1 MTKLELVNR
10 IFKTQVKKYVPE
22 LSITFIFIVLTSLTT
37 AATAWLLD
45 PAIKE
50 IFENKNK
57 QMLYLIPVAIVF
69 TFIIKAFSIYG
80 TRIITIKVGIKI
92 IKNIQTLMAQKFLLS
107 DISHI
112 TKKHSGKY
120 LSNFTNDTT
129 ILFAVLTGVVV
140 TLFKEIFTLIALLAL
155 MFYHDWQ
162 LSLLAMIMI
171 PVAAISSKNIGK
183 KMGKK
188 VHVSL
193 EASDKFMKFL
203 SEIIKGSWLIKI
215 YQKEEDE
222 LKKISMIIDERF
234 KAIRKVEQTRLGAGP
249 IMEIIS
255 ALAIA
260 IVVFF
265 AGYRS
270 MQGAI
275 TLGEFVSFLAALM
288 LAYQPVK
295 ALAGINV
302 GIQEGIAAA
311 KRIYEIIDQKNEI
324 YNDENAPSL
333 KLKNATLEFKNISF
347 TYPDGTHALKN
358 LSAKI
363 EGGKKVGLVGISG
376 SGKTTFLNLIP
387 RFFNLKHGTIL
398 IDDQNINNINLN
410 SLRKEISIV
419 SQDVILFDDTIRSNI
434 LYGKASASDDE
445 IINACKFAAAQ
456 EFIEKLPNKY
466 ETIIGENG
474 IKLSGGQKQR
484 LSIARAILKDSPI
497 ILLDEATSSL
507 DSESEAVIQK
517 AIENLTKNKTTII
530 IAHRLSTIRNCD
542 KILVFDSG
550 QIVAEG
556 SHEFLVNNSLI
567 YKNLYEKQIIS
578 K

>member
-1 MTKLELVNR
+1 MTKLELINR
-10 IFKTQVKKYVPE
+10 IFRTQVKKYIPE
-22 LSITFIFIVLTSLTT
+22 LSITFVFIILTSLTT
-37 AATAWLLD
+37 AGTAWLLD

-57 QMLYLIPVAIVF
+57 QMLYLIPLAIVF
-69 TFIIKAFSIYG
+69 TFILKAFSIYG
-80 TRIITIKVGIKI
+80 TRIITLKIGIKI
-92 IKNIQTLMAQKFLLS
+92 ITNIQVLMAKKFLLS

-112 TKKHSGKY
+112 TKKHSAKY
-120 LSNFTNDTT
+120 LSNFTNDTR
-129 ILFAVLTGVVV
+129 ILFEVLIGVVV
-140 TLFKEIFTLIALLAL
+140 TFFKETLTLIALLCL

-162 LSLLAMIMI
+162 LSLLAIVMI
-171 PVAAISSKNIGK
+171 PIAAISSKKIGK

-188 VHVSL
+188 VYLSL

-203 SEIIKGSWLIKI
+203 SELIKGSWLIKI

-222 LKKISMIIDERF
+222 LKKISMIIDEKF
-234 KAIRKVEQTRLGAGP
+234 KALRKVEQTKFSTAP

-255 ALAIA
+255 AIAIA

-275 TLGEFVSFLAALM
+275 TLGQFVSFLAALM

-333 KLKNATLEFKNISF
+333 KLKKATLEFKNISF
-347 TYPDGTHALKN
+347 MYPDGTHALKN

-363 EGGKKVGLVGISG
+363 EGGTKVGLVGISG

-387 RFFNLKHGTIL
+387 RFFNLEHGTIL
-398 IDDQNINNINLN
+398 IDDQNINTINLN

-434 LYGKASASDDE
+434 LYGNTSASDDE
-445 IINACKFAAAQ
+445 IINSCKFAAAQ
-456 EFIEKLPNKY
+456 DFIEKLPNKY
-466 ETIIGENG
+466 ETVIGENG

-530 IAHRLSTIRNCD
+530 IAHRLSTIMNCD
-542 KILVFDSG
+542 KILVFDNG
-550 QIVAEG
+550 QIVDEG
-556 SHEFLVNNSLI
+556 THEFLVKKSSI
-567 YKNLYEKQIIS
+567 YKNLYEKQIIN
-578 K
+578 

>member
-1 MTKLELVNR
+1 MNKLDLVNR
-10 IFKTQVKKYVPE
+10 IFKTQVKKYIPE
-22 LSITFIFIVLTSLTT
+22 LSLTFIFIILTSLTT

-50 IFENKNK
+50 IFENKNTK
-57 QMLYLIPVAIVF
+57 MLYLIPIAIVL
-69 TFIIKAFSIYG
+69 TFILKAFAIYG
-80 TRIITIKVGIKI
+80 TRIVTIKVGIKI
-92 IKNIQTLMAQKFLLS
+92 IKNIQTLMAKKFLLS

-120 LSNFTNDTT
+120 LSNFTNDTG
-129 ILFAVLTGVVV
+129 ILFGVLTGVVV
-140 TLFKEIFTLIALLAL
+140 TLFKETFTLIALLGL

-162 LSLLAMIMI
+162 LSLLAIIMI
-171 PVAAISSKNIGK
+171 PVAAFSSRNLGK

-188 VHVSL
+188 VHISL
-193 EASDKFMKFL
+193 EASDKFMKFF

-215 YQKEEDE
+215 YQKEEEE
-222 LKKISMIIDERF
+222 LKKISMVIDEKFR
-234 KAIRKVEQTRLGAGP
+234 AIRKVEQTRLGSGP

-288 LAYQPVK
+288 LAYQPVR
-295 ALAGINV
+295 ALAGINI

-324 YNDENAPSL
+324 YHDENAPSL
-333 KLKNATLEFKNISF
+333 KLKNASIEFKNISF

-363 EGGKKVGLVGISG
+363 EGGTKVGLVGVSG

-387 RFFNLKHGTIL
+387 RFFHLREGSIF
-398 IDDQNINNINLN
+398 IDSQNINDINLN
-410 SLRKEISIV
+410 SLRKEISLV

-434 LYGKASASDDE
+434 LYGNALATDDE
-445 IINACKFAAAQ
+445 IKQACKFAAA
-456 EFIEKLPNKY
+456 EDFVEKLPNKY

-474 IKLSGGQKQR
+474 VKLSGGQKQR
-484 LSIARAILKDSPI
+484 LSIARAILKDSSI

-507 DSESEAVIQK
+507 DSESETVIQN

-530 IAHRLSTIRNCD
+530 IAHRLSTVMKCD
-542 KILVFDSG
+542 KILVFENG
-550 QIVAEG
+550 KIVEEG
-556 SHEFLVNNSLI
+556 KHEFLVNNSNI
-567 YKNLYEKQIIS
+567 YKKLYEKQIIS
-578 K
+578 

>member
-10 IFKTQVKKYVPE
+10 IFKTQVKKYIPE

-57 QMLYLIPVAIVF
+57 QMLYLIPIAIVF

-129 ILFAVLTGVVV
+129 ILFTVLTGVVV
-140 TLFKEIFTLIALLAL
+140 TLFKETFTLIALLAL

-255 ALAIA
+255 AIAIA

-288 LAYQPVK
+288 LAYQPVR

-302 GIQEGIAAA
+302 GIQEGITAA

-434 LYGKASASDDE
+434 LYGNASASNDE

-456 EFIEKLPNKY
+456 DFVEKLPNKY

-530 IAHRLSTIRNCD
+530 IAHRLSTIMNCD

-550 QIVAEG
+550 QIVDEG
-556 SHEFLVNNSLI
+556 SHEFLVKNSSI
-567 YKNLYEKQIIS
+567 YKNLYEKQIIN
-578 K
+578 

>member
-1 MTKLELVNR
+1 MTKLELIKRV
-10 IFKTQVKKYVPE
+10 FKSQVKKYIPE
-22 LSITFIFIVLTSLTT
+22 LFLAFIFIILTSITT

-50 IFENKNK
+50 IFENKNNT
-57 QMLYLIPVAIVF
+57 MLYIIPVAIVF
-69 TFIIKAFSIYG
+69 TFVLKAFSIYG
-80 TRIITIKVGIKI
+80 TRIVTIKVGIKI

-120 LSNFTNDTT
+120 LSNFTNDTNV
-129 ILFAVLTGVVV
+129 LFLVLTGVVV
-140 TLFKEIFTLIALLAL
+140 TLFKETFTLIALLGL

-162 LSLLAMIMI
+162 LSLLAILMI
-171 PVAAISSKNIGK
+171 PIAVVSSKNIGK

-188 VHVSL
+188 VNLSL

-203 SEIIKGSWLIKI
+203 SELIKGSWLIKI
-215 YQKEEDE
+215 YQKEQEE

-255 ALAIA
+255 AIAIA

-270 MQGAI
+270 LEGAI

-302 GIQEGIAAA
+302 GIQEGVAAA
-311 KRIYEIIDQKNEI
+311 RRIYEIIDQKNEI
-324 YNDENAPSL
+324 INDENAPSL
-333 KLKNATLEFKNISF
+333 KLTNATLEFKNISF
-347 TYPDGTHALKN
+347 VYPDGTQALKN

-387 RFFNLKHGTIL
+387 RFFNLEHGQIL
-398 IDDQNINNINLN
+398 VDGQNINDINLS
-410 SLRKEISIV
+410 SLRKEISLV
-419 SQDVILFDDTIRSNI
+419 SQDVILFDDTIKSNI
-434 LYGKASASDDE
+434 LYGNSSASDEE
-445 IINACKFAAAQ
+445 IVAACKFAAAQ
-456 EFIEKLPNKY
+456 DFIEKLPNKY

-484 LSIARAILKDSPI
+484 LSIARAILKNSSI

-507 DSESEAVIQK
+507 DSDSETVIQK

-530 IAHRLSTIRNCD
+530 IAHRLSTIMNCD
-542 KILVFDSG
+542 KILVFDNG
-550 QIVAEG
+550 QIISEG
-556 SHEFLVNNSLI
+556 SHEFLVNSSPI
-567 YKNLYEKQIIS
+567 YKNLYEKQIIN
-578 K
+578 

>member
-1 MTKLELVNR
+1 MTKLELIKRV
-10 IFKTQVKKYVPE
+10 FKSQVKKYIPE
-22 LSITFIFIVLTSLTT
+22 LFLAFIFIILTSITT
-37 AATAWLLD
+37 AITAWLLD

-50 IFENKNK
+50 IFENKNNT
-57 QMLYLIPVAIVF
+57 MLYIIPVAIVF
-69 TFIIKAFSIYG
+69 TFVLKAFSIYG

-92 IKNIQTLMAQKFLLS
+92 IKNIQTLMTQKFLLS

-120 LSNFTNDTT
+120 LSNFTNDTR
-129 ILFAVLTGVVV
+129 ILFDVLTGVVV
-140 TLFKEIFTLIALLAL
+140 TLFKETFTLIALLVL

-162 LSLLAMIMI
+162 LSLLAIIMI
-171 PVAAISSKNIGK
+171 PIAALSSKNLGK

-188 VHVSL
+188 VHISL

-215 YQKEEDE
+215 YQKEEEE

-255 ALAIA
+255 SIAIA

-270 MQGAI
+270 LQGAI

-295 ALAGINV
+295 ALAGINI

-311 KRIYEIIDQKNEI
+311 RRIYEIIDQKNEI
-324 YNDENAPSL
+324 INDKNAPSL
-333 KLKNATLEFKNISF
+333 KLTNATLEFKNISF
-347 TYPDGTHALKN
+347 VYPDGTQALKN

-387 RFFNLKHGTIL
+387 RFFNLEHGQIL
-398 IDDQNINNINLN
+398 VDGQNINNINLS
-410 SLRKEISIV
+410 SLRKEISLV
-419 SQDVILFDDTIRSNI
+419 SQDVILFDDTIKSNI
-434 LYGKASASDDE
+434 LYGNSSASDEE
-445 IINACKFAAAQ
+445 IVAACKFAAAQ
-456 EFIEKLPNKY
+456 DFIEKLPNKY

-484 LSIARAILKDSPI
+484 LSIARAILKNSSI

-507 DSESEAVIQK
+507 DSDSETVIQK

-530 IAHRLSTIRNCD
+530 IAHRLSTIMNCD
-542 KILVFDSG
+542 KILVFDNG
-550 QIVAEG
+550 QIISEG
-556 SHEFLVNNSLI
+556 SHEFLVNSSPI
-567 YKNLYEKQIIS
+567 YKNLYEKQIIN
-578 K
+578 

>member
-10 IFKTQVKKYVPE
+10 IFKTQVKKYIPE

-129 ILFAVLTGVVV
+129 ILFTVLTGVVV
-140 TLFKEIFTLIALLAL
+140 TLFKETFTLIALLTL

-255 ALAIA
+255 AIAIA

-288 LAYQPVK
+288 LAYQPVR

-302 GIQEGIAAA
+302 GIQEGITAA

-363 EGGKKVGLVGISG
+363 EGGKKIGLVGISG

-434 LYGKASASDDE
+434 LYGNASASDDE

-530 IAHRLSTIRNCD
+530 IAHRLSTIMNCD

-567 YKNLYEKQIIS
+567 YKNLYEKQIIN
-578 K
+578 

>member
-10 IFKTQVKKYVPE
+10 IFKTQVKKYIPE
-22 LSITFIFIVLTSLTT
+22 LSITFIFIILTSITT

-50 IFENKNK
+50 IFENKNTK
-57 QMLYLIPVAIVF
+57 MLYLIPIAIIF
-69 TFIIKAFSIYG
+69 TFILKAFSVYG

-120 LSNFTNDTT
+120 LSNFTNDTK
-129 ILFAVLTGVVV
+129 ILFDVLTGVVV
-140 TLFKEIFTLIALLAL
+140 TLFKETFTLIALLGL
-155 MFYHDWQ
+155 MFYYDWQ
-162 LSLLAMIMI
+162 LSLLAVVMI
-171 PVAAISSKNIGK
+171 PIAAISSKNIGK

-203 SEIIKGSWLIKI
+203 SELIKGSWLIKI

-255 ALAIA
+255 AIAIA

-275 TLGEFVSFLAALM
+275 TLGEFVSFLASLM
-288 LAYQPVK
+288 LAYQPVR

-302 GIQEGIAAA
+302 GIQEGITAA

-333 KLKNATLEFKNISF
+333 KLTKATLEFKNISF
-347 TYPDGTHALKN
+347 IYPDGTQALKN

-387 RFFNLKHGTIL
+387 RFFNLKHGAIL

-410 SLRKEISIV
+410 SLRKEISLV

-434 LYGKASASDDE
+434 LYGNASASDDE

-456 EFIEKLPNKY
+456 DFIEKLPNKY
-466 ETIIGENG
+466 ETVIGENG

-484 LSIARAILKDSPI
+484 LSIARAILKDSSI

-530 IAHRLSTIRNCD
+530 IAHRLSTIMNCD

-550 QIVAEG
+550 EIVAEG
-556 SHEFLVNNSLI
+556 SHEFLVNNSSI
-567 YKNLYEKQIIS
+567 YKNLYEKQIIN
-578 K
+578 

>member
-1 MTKLELVNR
+1 MNKIDLVKR
-10 IFKTQVKKYVPE
+10 IFRTQVKRYIPE
-22 LSITFIFIVLTSLTT
+22 LSLTFLFIILTSLTT

-50 IFENKNK
+50 IFENKNIK
-57 QMLYLIPVAIVF
+57 MLYFIPLAIVL
-69 TFIIKAFSIYG
+69 TFIIKAFAIYG
-80 TRIITIKVGIKI
+80 TRIVTIKVGIKI
-92 IKNIQTLMAQKFLLS
+92 IKNIQTLMAKKFLLS

-120 LSNFTNDTT
+120 LSNFTTDTG
-129 ILFAVLTGVVV
+129 ILFGVLTGVVV
-140 TLFKEIFTLIALLAL
+140 TLFKETFTLIALLGL

-162 LSLLAMIMI
+162 LSLLAIIMI
-171 PVAAISSKNIGK
+171 PIAALSSKNLGK

-188 VHVSL
+188 VYISL

-203 SEIIKGSWLIKI
+203 SEMIKGSWLIKI
-215 YQKEEDE
+215 YQKEEEE
-222 LKKISMIIDERF
+222 LKRISMVIDERF

-255 ALAIA
+255 AIAIA

-288 LAYQPVK
+288 LAYQPVR
-295 ALAGINV
+295 ALAGINI

-324 YNDENAPSL
+324 YHDENAPSL
-333 KLKNATLEFKNISF
+333 KLNNASIEFKNISF

-363 EGGKKVGLVGISG
+363 EGGTKVGLVGISG

-387 RFFNLKHGTIL
+387 RFFHLKNGSIF
-398 IDDQNINNINLN
+398 IDNQNINDINLN
-410 SLRKEISIV
+410 SLRKEMSLV
-419 SQDVILFDDTIRSNI
+419 SQDVILFDDTIKANI
-434 LYGKASASDDE
+434 LYGNAFASNEE
-445 IINACKFAAAQ
+445 IIEACKFAAAQ
-456 EFIEKLPNKY
+456 DFVEKLPNKY

-484 LSIARAILKDSPI
+484 LSIARAILKNSSI

-507 DSESEAVIQK
+507 DSESESVIQK

-530 IAHRLSTIRNCD
+530 IAHRLSTVMNCD
-542 KILVFDSG
+542 KILVFENG
-550 QIVAEG
+550 QIIEEG
-556 SHEFLVNNSLI
+556 KHEFLVNNSST
-567 YKNLYEKQIIS
+567 YKKLYEKQIIN
-578 K
+578 

>member
-1 MTKLELVNR
+1 MTKLELINR
-10 IFKTQVKKYVPE
+10 IFRTQVKKYIPE
-22 LSITFIFIVLTSLTT
+22 LSITFVFIILTSLTT

-129 ILFAVLTGVVV
+129 ILFTVLTGVVV
-140 TLFKEIFTLIALLAL
+140 TLFKEIFTLIALLGL

-171 PVAAISSKNIGK
+171 PIAAISSKNIGK

-255 ALAIA
+255 AIAIA

-288 LAYQPVK
+288 LAYQPVR

-302 GIQEGIAAA
+302 GIQEGITAA

-387 RFFNLKHGTIL
+387 RFFNLEHGTIL
-398 IDDQNINNINLN
+398 IDDQNINSINLN

-434 LYGKASASDDE
+434 LYGNASASDDE

-456 EFIEKLPNKY
+456 DFIEKLPNKY

-507 DSESEAVIQK
+507 DSDSEAVIQK

-530 IAHRLSTIRNCD
+530 IAHRLSTIMNCD
-542 KILVFDSG
+542 KILVFDNG
-550 QIVAEG
+550 QIVDEG
-556 SHEFLVNNSLI
+556 SHEFLVKNSSI
-567 YKNLYEKQIIS
+567 YKNLYEKQIIN
-578 K
+578 

>member
-1 MTKLELVNR
+1 MTKLELIKRV
-10 IFKTQVKKYVPE
+10 FKSQVKKYIPE
-22 LSITFIFIVLTSLTT
+22 LFLAFIFIILTSITT
-37 AATAWLLD
+37 AVTAWLLD

-50 IFENKNK
+50 IFENKNNT
-57 QMLYLIPVAIVF
+57 MLYIIPVAIVF
-69 TFIIKAFSIYG
+69 TFILKAFSIYG
-80 TRIITIKVGIKI
+80 TKIVTIKVGIKI
-92 IKNIQTLMAQKFLLS
+92 IKSIQTLMTQKFLLS
-107 DISHI
+107 DISQI

-120 LSNFTNDTT
+120 LSNFTNDTN
-129 ILFAVLTGVVV
+129 ILFLVLTGVVV
-140 TLFKEIFTLIALLAL
+140 TLFKETFILIALLGL

-162 LSLLAMIMI
+162 LSLLAILMI
-171 PVAAISSKNIGK
+171 PIAVVSSKNIGK

-188 VHVSL
+188 VNRSL

-215 YQKEEDE
+215 YQKEQEE
-222 LKKISMIIDERF
+222 LKKISMIIDEKF

-255 ALAIA
+255 AIAIA

-270 MQGAI
+270 LQGAI

-302 GIQEGIAAA
+302 GIQEGVAAA
-311 KRIYEIIDQKNEI
+311 RRIYEIIDQKNEI
-324 YNDENAPSL
+324 INDENAPSL
-333 KLKNATLEFKNISF
+333 KLTNATLEFKNITF
-347 TYPDGTHALKN
+347 IYPDGTQALKN
-358 LSAKI
+358 LSTKI
-363 EGGKKVGLVGISG
+363 EGGRKVGLVGISG

-387 RFFNLKHGTIL
+387 RFFNLKHGQIL
-398 IDDQNINNINLN
+398 IDDQNINNINLS
-410 SLRKEISIV
+410 SLRKEISLV
-419 SQDVILFDDTIRSNI
+419 SQDVILFDDTIKSNI
-434 LYGKASASDDE
+434 LYGNSLASDEE
-445 IINACKFAAAQ
+445 IVDACKFAAAQ
-456 EFIEKLPNKY
+456 DFIEKLPNKY

-484 LSIARAILKDSPI
+484 LSIARAILKNSSI

-507 DSESEAVIQK
+507 DSDSETVIQK

-530 IAHRLSTIRNCD
+530 IAHRLSTIMNCD
-542 KILVFDSG
+542 KILVFDNG
-550 QIVAEG
+550 QIISEG
-556 SHEFLVNNSLI
+556 SHEFLINSSPI
-567 YKNLYEKQIIS
+567 YKNLYKKQIIN
-578 K
+578 

>member
-1 MTKLELVNR
+1 MNKLDLVKR
-10 IFKTQVKKYVPE
+10 IFRTQVKKYIPE
-22 LSITFIFIVLTSLTT
+22 LSLTFLFIIITSLTT

-50 IFENKNK
+50 IFENKNIK
-57 QMLYLIPVAIVF
+57 MLYLIPLAIVL
-69 TFIIKAFSIYG
+69 TFIIKAFAIYG
-80 TRIITIKVGIKI
+80 TRIVTIKVGIKI
-92 IKNIQTLMAQKFLLS
+92 IINIQTLMAKKFLLS

-120 LSNFTNDTT
+120 LSNFTNDTGL
-129 ILFAVLTGVVV
+129 LFGVLTGVVV
-140 TLFKEIFTLIALLAL
+140 TLFKETFTLIALLGL

-162 LSLLAMIMI
+162 LSFLAIIMI
-171 PVAAISSKNIGK
+171 PIAAFSSKNLGK

-188 VHVSL
+188 VHISL

-203 SEIIKGSWLIKI
+203 SEMIKGSWLIKI
-215 YQKEEDE
+215 YQKEEEE
-222 LKKISMIIDERF
+222 LKRISMVIDERF

-288 LAYQPVK
+288 LAYQPVR
-295 ALAGINV
+295 ALAGINI
-302 GIQEGIAAA
+302 GIQEGISAA

-324 YNDENAPSL
+324 FHDENAPSL
-333 KLKNATLEFKNISF
+333 KLDNASIEFKNISF
-347 TYPDGTHALKN
+347 TYPEGTHALKN

-363 EGGKKVGLVGISG
+363 KGGTKVGLVGVSG

-387 RFFNLKHGTIL
+387 RFFHLKNGSIL
-398 IDDQNINNINLN
+398 IDNQNINDINLN
-410 SLRKEISIV
+410 SLRKEISLV
-419 SQDVILFDDTIRSNI
+419 SQDVILFDDTIRANI
-434 LYGKASASDDE
+434 LYGNAFASNEE
-445 IINACKFAAAQ
+445 IIEACKFAAAQ
-456 EFIEKLPNKY
+456 DFIEKLPDKY

-474 IKLSGGQKQR
+474 VKLSGGQKQR
-484 LSIARAILKDSPI
+484 LSIARAILKNSSI

-507 DSESEAVIQK
+507 DSESESVIQQ

-530 IAHRLSTIRNCD
+530 IAHRLSTVMNCD
-542 KILVFDSG
+542 KILVFENG
-550 QIVAEG
+550 QIIEEG
-556 SHEFLVNNSLI
+556 KHEFLVNNSST
-567 YKNLYEKQIIS
+567 YKKLYEKQIIN
-578 K
+578 

>member
-1 MTKLELVNR
+1 MTKLELIKRV
-10 IFKTQVKKYVPE
+10 FKSQVKKYIPE
-22 LSITFIFIVLTSLTT
+22 LSITFLFIILTSITT
-37 AATAWLLD
+37 AITAWLLD

-50 IFENKNK
+50 IFENKNNT
-57 QMLYLIPVAIVF
+57 MLYIIPVAIVF
-69 TFIIKAFSIYG
+69 TFVLKAFSIYG

-92 IKNIQTLMAQKFLLS
+92 IKNIQTLMTQKFLLS

-120 LSNFTNDTT
+120 LSNFTNDTR
-129 ILFAVLTGVVV
+129 ILFDALTGVVV
-140 TLFKEIFTLIALLAL
+140 TLFKETFTLIALLVL

-162 LSLLAMIMI
+162 LSLLAIIMI
-171 PVAAISSKNIGK
+171 PIAALSSKNLGK

-188 VHVSL
+188 VHISL

-215 YQKEEDE
+215 YQKEEEE

-255 ALAIA
+255 SIAIA

-270 MQGAI
+270 LQGAI

-295 ALAGINV
+295 ALAGINI

-311 KRIYEIIDQKNEI
+311 RRIYEIIDQKNEI
-324 YNDENAPSL
+324 INDKNAPSL
-333 KLKNATLEFKNISF
+333 KLTNATLEFKNISF
-347 TYPDGTHALKN
+347 VYPDGTQALKN
-358 LSAKI
+358 LSVKI
-363 EGGKKVGLVGISG
+363 EGGRKVGLVGISG

-387 RFFNLKHGTIL
+387 RFFNLEHGQIL
-398 IDDQNINNINLN
+398 VDGQNINNINLS
-410 SLRKEISIV
+410 SLRKEISLV
-419 SQDVILFDDTIRSNI
+419 SQDVILFDDTIKSNI
-434 LYGKASASDDE
+434 LYGNSSASDEE
-445 IINACKFAAAQ
+445 IVAACKFAAAQ
-456 EFIEKLPNKY
+456 DFIEKLPNKY

-484 LSIARAILKDSPI
+484 LSIARAILKNSSI

-507 DSESEAVIQK
+507 DSDSETVIQK

-530 IAHRLSTIRNCD
+530 IAHRLSTIMNCD
-542 KILVFDSG
+542 KILVFDNG
-550 QIVAEG
+550 QIISEG
-556 SHEFLVNNSLI
+556 SHEFLVNSSPI
-567 YKNLYEKQIIS
+567 YKNLYEKQIIN
-578 K
+578 

>member
-1 MTKLELVNR
+1 MNKVDLVKR
-10 IFKTQVKKYVPE
+10 IFRTQVKKYIPE
-22 LSITFIFIVLTSLTT
+22 LSLTFLFIILTSLTT

-50 IFENKNK
+50 IFENKNIK
-57 QMLYLIPVAIVF
+57 MLYFIPLAIVL
-69 TFIIKAFSIYG
+69 TFIIKAFAIYG
-80 TRIITIKVGIKI
+80 TRIVTIKVGIKI
-92 IKNIQTLMAQKFLLS
+92 IKNIQTLMAKKFLLS

-120 LSNFTNDTT
+120 LSNFTSDTGV
-129 ILFAVLTGVVV
+129 LFGVLTGVVV
-140 TLFKEIFTLIALLAL
+140 TLFKETFTLIALLGL

-162 LSLLAMIMI
+162 LSLLAIIMI
-171 PVAAISSKNIGK
+171 PIAAFSSKNLGK

-188 VHVSL
+188 VHISL

-203 SEIIKGSWLIKI
+203 SEMIKGSWLIKI
-215 YQKEEDE
+215 YQKEEEE
-222 LKKISMIIDERF
+222 LKRISMIIDERF

-255 ALAIA
+255 AMAIA

-288 LAYQPVK
+288 LAYQPVR
-295 ALAGINV
+295 ALAGINI
-302 GIQEGIAAA
+302 GIQEGISAA

-324 YNDENAPSL
+324 YHDENAPSL
-333 KLKNATLEFKNISF
+333 ELKNASIEFKNISF
-347 TYPDGTHALKN
+347 SYPDGTQALKN

-363 EGGKKVGLVGISG
+363 EGGTKVGLVGVSG

-387 RFFNLKHGTIL
+387 RFFHLRNGSIL
-398 IDDQNINNINLN
+398 IDDQNINDINLN
-410 SLRKEISIV
+410 SLRKEISLV
-419 SQDVILFDDTIRSNI
+419 SQDVILFDDTIKANI
-434 LYGKASASDDE
+434 LYGNVLASKEE
-445 IINACKFAAAQ
+445 IIKACKFAAAHD
-456 EFIEKLPNKY
+456 FVEKLPNKY

-484 LSIARAILKDSPI
+484 LSIARAILKNSSI

-507 DSESEAVIQK
+507 DSESESVIQQ

-530 IAHRLSTIRNCD
+530 IAHRLSTVMNCD
-542 KILVFDSG
+542 KILVFENG
-550 QIVAEG
+550 KIIEEG
-556 SHEFLVNNSLI
+556 KHEFLVNNSSI
-567 YKNLYEKQIIS
+567 YKRLYEKQIIN
-578 K
+578 

>member
-10 IFKTQVKKYVPE
+10 IFKTQVKYYFPE
-22 LSITFIFIVLTSLTT
+22 LSITFIFIILTSLTT

-50 IFENKNK
+50 IFENKNTK
-57 QMLYLIPVAIVF
+57 MLYFIPIAIIF
-69 TFIIKAFSIYG
+69 TFILKAFSIYG

-120 LSNFTNDTT
+120 LSNFTNDTK
-129 ILFAVLTGVVV
+129 ILFDVLTGAVV
-140 TLFKEIFTLIALLAL
+140 TLFKETFTLIALLGL

-162 LSLLAMIMI
+162 LSLLAVVMI
-171 PVAAISSKNIGK
+171 PIAAIFSKNLGK
-183 KMGKK
+183 RMGKK

-203 SEIIKGSWLIKI
+203 SELIKGSWLIKI
-215 YQKEEDE
+215 YQKEEEE
-222 LKKISMIIDERF
+222 LKRISMIIDERF

-255 ALAIA
+255 AIAIA

-265 AGYRS
+265 AGLRS

-295 ALAGINV
+295 ALAGINI
-302 GIQEGIAAA
+302 GIQEGVAAA

-324 YNDENAPSL
+324 YNGKNAPSL
-333 KLKNATLEFKNISF
+333 KLKNATLEFKDINF
-347 TYPDGTHALKN
+347 TYPDGTQALKN

-387 RFFNLKHGTIL
+387 RLFNLKQGTIL

-410 SLRKEISIV
+410 SLRKEISLV
-419 SQDVILFDDTIRSNI
+419 SQDVILFDDTIKSNI
-434 LYGKASASDDE
+434 LYGNPSASADE
-445 IINACKFAAAQ
+445 IVQACKFAAAQ
-456 EFIEKLPNKY
+456 DFIEKLPNKY

-484 LSIARAILKDSPI
+484 LSIARAILKDSSI

-507 DSESEAVIQK
+507 DSDSEAVIQK
-517 AIENLTKNKTTII
+517 AIENLIKNKTTII
-530 IAHRLSTIRNCD
+530 IAHRLSTIMNCD
-542 KILVFDSG
+542 KILVFDNG

-556 SHEFLVNNSLI
+556 THEFLVNNSLI
-567 YKNLYEKQIIS
+567 YKNLYQKQVIS
-578 K
+578 

>member
-1 MTKLELVNR
+1 MTKLELIKR
-10 IFKTQVKKYVPE
+10 IFKSQVKKYIPE
-22 LSITFIFIVLTSLTT
+22 LFLAFIFIILTSITT
-37 AATAWLLD
+37 AITAWLLD

-50 IFENKNK
+50 IFENKNNK
-57 QMLYLIPVAIVF
+57 MLYIIPVAIVF
-69 TFIIKAFSIYG
+69 TFVLKAFSIYG
-80 TRIITIKVGIKI
+80 TRIVTIKVGIKI

-120 LSNFTNDTT
+120 LSNFTNDTR
-129 ILFAVLTGVVV
+129 ILFDILTGVAV
-140 TLFKEIFTLIALLAL
+140 TLFKETLTLIALLGL

-162 LSLLAMIMI
+162 LSLLAIIMI
-171 PVAAISSKNIGK
+171 PIAALSSKNLGK

-188 VHVSL
+188 VFISL

-215 YQKEEDE
+215 YQKEEEE

-234 KAIRKVEQTRLGAGP
+234 KAIKKVEQTRLGAGP

-255 ALAIA
+255 SIAIA

-270 MQGAI
+270 LQGAI

-311 KRIYEIIDQKNEI
+311 RRIYEIIDQKNEI
-324 YNDENAPSL
+324 VNDENAPSL
-333 KLKNATLEFKNISF
+333 KLTNATLEFKNISF
-347 TYPDGTHALKN
+347 VYPDGTQALKN

-387 RFFNLKHGTIL
+387 RFFNLEHGQIL
-398 IDDQNINNINLN
+398 VDGQNINNINLN
-410 SLRKEISIV
+410 SLRKEISLV
-419 SQDVILFDDTIRSNI
+419 SQDVILFDDTIKSNI
-434 LYGKASASDDE
+434 LYGNSSASDDE
-445 IINACKFAAAQ
+445 VIAACEFAAAQ
-456 EFIEKLPNKY
+456 DFIEKLPHKY
-466 ETIIGENG
+466 QTIIGENG

-484 LSIARAILKDSPI
+484 LSIARAILKNSSI

-507 DSESEAVIQK
+507 DSESETVIQK

-530 IAHRLSTIRNCD
+530 IAHRLSTIMNCD
-542 KILVFDSG
+542 KILVFDNG
-550 QIVAEG
+550 QIISEG
-556 SHEFLVNNSLI
+556 SHEFLVNNSSV
-567 YKNLYEKQIIS
+567 YKNLYEKQIIN
-578 K
+578 

>member
-1 MTKLELVNR
+1 MTKLELIKRV
-10 IFKTQVKKYVPE
+10 FKSQVKKYIPE
-22 LSITFIFIVLTSLTT
+22 LFLAFIFIILTSITT
-37 AATAWLLD
+37 AITAWLLD

-50 IFENKNK
+50 IFENKNNK
-57 QMLYLIPVAIVF
+57 MLYIIPAAIVF
-69 TFIIKAFSIYG
+69 TFVLKAFSIYG
-80 TRIITIKVGIKI
+80 TRIVTIKVGIKI

-120 LSNFTNDTT
+120 LSNFTNDTN
-129 ILFAVLTGVVV
+129 ILFLVLTGVVV
-140 TLFKEIFTLIALLAL
+140 TLFKETFTLIALLGL
-155 MFYHDWQ
+155 MFYQDWQ
-162 LSLLAMIMI
+162 LSLLAILMI
-171 PVAAISSKNIGK
+171 PIAVLSSKNIGK

-188 VHVSL
+188 VLISL

-215 YQKEEDE
+215 YQKEEEE
-222 LKKISMIIDERF
+222 LKKISMIIDEKF

-255 ALAIA
+255 SIAIA

-270 MQGAI
+270 LQGAI

-311 KRIYEIIDQKNEI
+311 RRIYEIIDQKNEI
-324 YNDENAPSL
+324 VNDENAPSL
-333 KLKNATLEFKNISF
+333 KLTNATLEFKNISF
-347 TYPDGTHALKN
+347 VYPDGTQALKN

-387 RFFNLKHGTIL
+387 RFFNLEHGQIL
-398 IDDQNINNINLN
+398 VDGQNINNINLN
-410 SLRKEISIV
+410 SLRKEISLV
-419 SQDVILFDDTIRSNI
+419 SQDVILFDDTIKSNI
-434 LYGKASASDDE
+434 LYGNSSASDDE
-445 IINACKFAAAQ
+445 VIAACEFAAAQ
-456 EFIEKLPNKY
+456 DFIEKLPHKY
-466 ETIIGENG
+466 QTIIGENG

-484 LSIARAILKDSPI
+484 LSIARAILKNSSI

-507 DSESEAVIQK
+507 DSESETVIQK

-530 IAHRLSTIRNCD
+530 IAHRLSTIMNCD
-542 KILVFDSG
+542 KILVFDNG
-550 QIVAEG
+550 QIISEG
-556 SHEFLVNNSLI
+556 SHEFLVNNSSV
-567 YKNLYEKQIIS
+567 YKNLYEKQIIN
-578 K
+578 

>member
-1 MTKLELVNR
+1 MTKLELINR
-10 IFKTQVKKYVPE
+10 IFRTQVKKYIPE
-22 LSITFIFIVLTSLTT
+22 LSITFVFIILTSLTT

-50 IFENKNK
+50 IFENKNR

-120 LSNFTNDTT
+120 LSNFTNDIT
-129 ILFAVLTGVVV
+129 ILFTILTGVVV
-140 TLFKEIFTLIALLAL
+140 TLFKETFTLIALLGL

-255 ALAIA
+255 AVAIA

-270 MQGAI
+270 IQGAI

-288 LAYQPVK
+288 LAYQPVR

-302 GIQEGIAAA
+302 GIQEGITAA

-324 YNDENAPSL
+324 FNDENAPSL

-434 LYGKASASDDE
+434 LYGNASASNDE

-456 EFIEKLPNKY
+456 DFVEKLPNKY

-530 IAHRLSTIRNCD
+530 IAHRLSTIMNCD

-550 QIVAEG
+550 QIVDEG
-556 SHEFLVNNSLI
+556 SHEFLVKNSSI
-567 YKNLYEKQIIS
+567 YKNLYEKQIIN
-578 K
+578 

>member
-1 MTKLELVNR
+1 MTKLELINR
-10 IFKTQVKKYVPE
+10 IFKTQVKKYIPE
-22 LSITFIFIVLTSLTT
+22 LSITFIFIILTSLTT

-129 ILFAVLTGVVV
+129 ILFTVITGVVV
-140 TLFKEIFTLIALLAL
+140 TLFKEIFTLIALLGL

-171 PVAAISSKNIGK
+171 PIAAISSKNIGK

-188 VHVSL
+188 VHASL

-255 ALAIA
+255 AIAIA

-275 TLGEFVSFLAALM
+275 TLGGFVSFLAALM
-288 LAYQPVK
+288 LAYQPVR

-302 GIQEGIAAA
+302 GIQEGVTAA

-387 RFFNLKHGTIL
+387 RFFNLEHGTIL
-398 IDDQNINNINLN
+398 IDDQNINTINLN

-434 LYGKASASDDE
+434 LYGNASASDDE

-456 EFIEKLPNKY
+456 DFIEKLPNKY

-530 IAHRLSTIRNCD
+530 IAHRLSTIMNCD
-542 KILVFDSG
+542 QILVFDSG
-550 QIVAEG
+550 QIVDEG
-556 SHEFLVNNSLI
+556 SHEFLVKNSSI
-567 YKNLYEKQIIS
+567 YKNLYEKQIIN
-578 K
+578 

>member
-1 MTKLELVNR
+1 MNKLDLVKR
-10 IFKTQVKKYVPE
+10 IFKTQVKRYIPE
-22 LSITFIFIVLTSLTT
+22 LSLTFLFIILTSLTT

-50 IFENKNK
+50 IFENKNMK
-57 QMLYLIPVAIVF
+57 MLYIIPIAIII
-69 TFIIKAFSIYG
+69 TFIIKAFAIYG
-80 TRIITIKVGIKI
+80 TRIVTIKVGIKI
-92 IKNIQTLMAQKFLLS
+92 IKNIQTLMAKKFLLS

-112 TKKHSGKY
+112 TKKHSGRY
-120 LSNFTNDTT
+120 LSNFTNDTGV
-129 ILFAVLTGVVV
+129 LFGVLTGAVV
-140 TLFKEIFTLIALLAL
+140 TLFKESFTLIALLGL

-162 LSLLAMIMI
+162 LSLLAIIMI
-171 PVAAISSKNIGK
+171 PIAAISSKNLGK

-188 VHVSL
+188 VSISL

-215 YQKEEDE
+215 YQKEEEE
-222 LKKISMIIDERF
+222 LKRISMIIDERF

-255 ALAIA
+255 ATAIA

-288 LAYQPVK
+288 LAYQPVR
-295 ALAGINV
+295 ALAGINI
-302 GIQEGIAAA
+302 GIQEGISAA
-311 KRIYEIIDQKNEI
+311 KRIYELIDQKNEI
-324 YNDENAPSL
+324 YHDENAPSL
-333 KLKNATLEFKNISF
+333 KLINASIEFKNISF
-347 TYPDGTHALKN
+347 TYPDGTQALKN

-363 EGGKKVGLVGISG
+363 EGGTKVGLVGVSG

-387 RFFNLKHGTIL
+387 RFFHLKNGSIF
-398 IDDQNINNINLN
+398 IDNQNINDINLN
-410 SLRKEISIV
+410 SLRKEISLV
-419 SQDVILFDDTIRSNI
+419 SQDVILFDDTIKSNI
-434 LYGKASASDDE
+434 LYGNALASNEE
-445 IINACKFAAAQ
+445 IIKACKFAAAQ
-456 EFIEKLPNKY
+456 DFVEKLPNKY

-484 LSIARAILKDSPI
+484 LSIARAILKNSSI

-507 DSESEAVIQK
+507 DSESESVIQK

-530 IAHRLSTIRNCD
+530 IAHRLSTVMNCD
-542 KILVFDSG
+542 KILVFENG
-550 QIVAEG
+550 KIIEEG
-556 SHEFLVNNSLI
+556 KHEFLVNNSLT
-567 YKNLYEKQIIS
+567 YKKLYEKQIIN
-578 K
+578 

>member
-1 MTKLELVNR
+1 MNKIDLVKR
-10 IFKTQVKKYVPE
+10 IFRTQVKKYIPE
-22 LSITFIFIVLTSLTT
+22 LSLTFIFIILTSLTT

-50 IFENKNK
+50 IFVNKNIK
-57 QMLYLIPVAIVF
+57 MLYFIPLAIVL
-69 TFIIKAFSIYG
+69 TFIIKAFAIYG
-80 TRIITIKVGIKI
+80 TRIVTIKVGIKI
-92 IKNIQTLMAQKFLLS
+92 IKNIQTLMAKKFLLS

-112 TKKHSGKY
+112 TKKHSGRY
-120 LSNFTNDTT
+120 LSNFTSDTGV
-129 ILFAVLTGVVV
+129 LFGVLTGVVV
-140 TLFKEIFTLIALLAL
+140 TLFKETFTLIALLGL

-162 LSLLAMIMI
+162 LSLLAIIMI
-171 PVAAISSKNIGK
+171 PIAAFSSKNLGK

-188 VHVSL
+188 VHISL

-203 SEIIKGSWLIKI
+203 SEMIKGSWLIKI
-215 YQKEEDE
+215 YQKEEEE

-249 IMEIIS
+249 IMEVIS

-288 LAYQPVK
+288 LAYQPVR
-295 ALAGINV
+295 ALAGINI
-302 GIQEGIAAA
+302 GIQEGISAA

-324 YNDENAPSL
+324 YHDENAPSL
-333 KLKNATLEFKNISF
+333 ELKNASIEFKNISF

-363 EGGKKVGLVGISG
+363 EGGTKVGLVGVSG

-387 RFFNLKHGTIL
+387 RFFHLKNGSIF
-398 IDDQNINNINLN
+398 IDNQNINDINLN
-410 SLRKEISIV
+410 SLRKEISLV
-419 SQDVILFDDTIRSNI
+419 SQDVILFDDTIRANI
-434 LYGKASASDDE
+434 LYGNAFASNEE

-456 EFIEKLPNKY
+456 DFVEKLPNKY

-484 LSIARAILKDSPI
+484 LSIARAILKNSSI

-507 DSESEAVIQK
+507 DSESESVIQK

-530 IAHRLSTIRNCD
+530 IAHRLSTVMNCD
-542 KILVFDSG
+542 KILVFENG
-550 QIVAEG
+550 QIIEEG
-556 SHEFLVNNSLI
+556 KHEFLVNNSST
-567 YKNLYEKQIIS
+567 YKKLYEKQIIT
-578 K
+578 

>member
-1 MTKLELVNR
+1 MTKLELINR
-10 IFKTQVKKYVPE
+10 IFKTQVKKYIPE
-22 LSITFIFIVLTSLTT
+22 LSITFVFIVLTSLAT

-57 QMLYLIPVAIVF
+57 QMLYLIPLAIVF

-120 LSNFTNDTT
+120 LSNFTNDIT
-129 ILFAVLTGVVV
+129 ILFTILTGVVV
-140 TLFKEIFTLIALLAL
+140 TLFKETFTLIALLGL

-171 PVAAISSKNIGK
+171 PIAAISSKNIGK

-255 ALAIA
+255 AVAIA

-270 MQGAI
+270 IQGAI

-288 LAYQPVK
+288 LAYQPVR

-302 GIQEGIAAA
+302 GIQEGITAA

-324 YNDENAPSL
+324 FNDENAPSL

-434 LYGKASASDDE
+434 LYGNASASDDE

-456 EFIEKLPNKY
+456 DFVEKLPNKY

-530 IAHRLSTIRNCD
+530 IAHRLSTIMNCD
-542 KILVFDSG
+542 KILVFDDG
-550 QIVAEG
+550 QIVDEG
-556 SHEFLVNNSLI
+556 SHEFLVKNSSI
-567 YKNLYEKQIIS
+567 YKNLYEKQIIN
-578 K
+578 

>member
-1 MTKLELVNR
+1 MNKIDLVKR
-10 IFKTQVKKYVPE
+10 IFRTQVKKYIPE
-22 LSITFIFIVLTSLTT
+22 LSLTFIFIILTSLTT

-50 IFENKNK
+50 IFVNKNIK
-57 QMLYLIPVAIVF
+57 MLYFIPLAIVL
-69 TFIIKAFSIYG
+69 TFIIKAFAIYG
-80 TRIITIKVGIKI
+80 TRIVTIKVGIKI
-92 IKNIQTLMAQKFLLS
+92 IKNIQTLMAKKFLLS

-112 TKKHSGKY
+112 TKKHSGRY
-120 LSNFTNDTT
+120 LSNFTSDTGV
-129 ILFAVLTGVVV
+129 LFGVLTGVVV
-140 TLFKEIFTLIALLAL
+140 TLFKETFTLIALLGL

-162 LSLLAMIMI
+162 LSLLAIIMI
-171 PVAAISSKNIGK
+171 PIAAFSSRNLGK

-188 VHVSL
+188 VHISL

-203 SEIIKGSWLIKI
+203 SEMIKGSWLIKI
-215 YQKEEDE
+215 YQKEEEE
-222 LKKISMIIDERF
+222 LKRISMIIDERF

-249 IMEIIS
+249 IMEVIS

-288 LAYQPVK
+288 LAYQPVR
-295 ALAGINV
+295 ALAGINI
-302 GIQEGIAAA
+302 GIQEGISAA

-324 YNDENAPSL
+324 YHDENAPSL
-333 KLKNATLEFKNISF
+333 KLKNASIEFKNISF

-363 EGGKKVGLVGISG
+363 EGGTKVGLVGVSG

-387 RFFNLKHGTIL
+387 RFFHLKNGSIF
-398 IDDQNINNINLN
+398 IDNQNINDINLN
-410 SLRKEISIV
+410 SLRKEISLV
-419 SQDVILFDDTIRSNI
+419 SQDVILFDDTIRANI
-434 LYGKASASDDE
+434 LYGNSFASDEE

-456 EFIEKLPNKY
+456 DFVEKLPNKY
-466 ETIIGENG
+466 ETVIGENG

-484 LSIARAILKDSPI
+484 LSIARAILKNSSI

-507 DSESEAVIQK
+507 DSESESVIQK

-530 IAHRLSTIRNCD
+530 IAHRLSTVMNCD
-542 KILVFDSG
+542 KILVFENG
-550 QIVAEG
+550 QIIEEG
-556 SHEFLVNNSLI
+556 KHEFLVNNSST
-567 YKNLYEKQIIS
+567 YKKLYEKQIIT
-578 K
+578 

>member
-1 MTKLELVNR
+1 MTKLELINR
-10 IFKTQVKKYVPE
+10 IFKTQVKKYIPE
-22 LSITFIFIVLTSLTT
+22 LSITFIFIILTSLTT

-129 ILFAVLTGVVV
+129 ILFSVLTGVVV
-140 TLFKEIFTLIALLAL
+140 TLFKEIFTLIALLGL

-171 PVAAISSKNIGK
+171 PIAAISSKNIGK

-255 ALAIA
+255 AIAIA

-302 GIQEGIAAA
+302 GIQEGVTAA

-387 RFFNLKHGTIL
+387 RFFNLEHGTIL
-398 IDDQNINNINLN
+398 IDDQNINTINLN

-434 LYGKASASDDE
+434 LYGNASASDDE

-456 EFIEKLPNKY
+456 DFIEKLPNKY

-530 IAHRLSTIRNCD
+530 IAHRLSTIMNCD

-550 QIVAEG
+550 QIVDEG
-556 SHEFLVNNSLI
+556 SHEFLVKNSSI
-567 YKNLYEKQIIS
+567 YKNLYEKQIIN
-578 K
+578 

>member
-1 MTKLELVNR
+1 MTKLELLNR
-10 IFKTQVKKYVPE
+10 IFKTQVKKYIPE
-22 LSITFIFIVLTSLTT
+22 LSITFIFIILTSITT

-50 IFENKNK
+50 IFENKNTK
-57 QMLYLIPVAIVF
+57 MLYLIPIAIIF
-69 TFIIKAFSIYG
+69 TFILKAFSVYG

-120 LSNFTNDTT
+120 LSNFTNDTK
-129 ILFAVLTGVVV
+129 ILFDVLTGVVV
-140 TLFKEIFTLIALLAL
+140 TLFKETFTLIALLGL
-155 MFYHDWQ
+155 MFYYDWQ
-162 LSLLAMIMI
+162 LSLLAVVMI

-203 SEIIKGSWLIKI
+203 SELIKGSWLIKI

-255 ALAIA
+255 AIAIA

-275 TLGEFVSFLAALM
+275 TLGEFVSFLASLM
-288 LAYQPVK
+288 LAYQPVR

-302 GIQEGIAAA
+302 GIQEGITAA

-333 KLKNATLEFKNISF
+333 KLTKATLEFKNISF
-347 TYPDGTHALKN
+347 IYPDGTQALKN

-387 RFFNLKHGTIL
+387 RFFNLKHGAIL

-410 SLRKEISIV
+410 SLRKEISLV

-434 LYGKASASDDE
+434 LYGNASASDDE

-456 EFIEKLPNKY
+456 DFIEKLPNKY

-484 LSIARAILKDSPI
+484 LSIARAILKDSSI

-530 IAHRLSTIRNCD
+530 IAHRLSTIMNCD

-550 QIVAEG
+550 EIVAEG
-556 SHEFLVNNSLI
+556 SHEFLVNNSSI
-567 YKNLYEKQIIS
+567 YKNLYEKQIIN
-578 K
+578 

>member
-1 MTKLELVNR
+1 MTKLELIKRV
-10 IFKTQVKKYVPE
+10 FKSQVKKYVPE
-22 LSITFIFIVLTSLTT
+22 LFLAFIFIILTSITT
-37 AATAWLLD
+37 AITAWLLD

-50 IFENKNK
+50 IFENKNNK
-57 QMLYLIPVAIVF
+57 MLYIIPVAIVF
-69 TFIIKAFSIYG
+69 TFVLKAFSIYG
-80 TRIITIKVGIKI
+80 TRIVTIKVGIKI

-120 LSNFTNDTT
+120 LSNFTNDTN
-129 ILFAVLTGVVV
+129 ILFLVLTGVVV
-140 TLFKEIFTLIALLAL
+140 TLFKETFTLIALLGL
-155 MFYHDWQ
+155 MFYQDWQ
-162 LSLLAMIMI
+162 LSLLAILMI
-171 PVAAISSKNIGK
+171 PIAVLSSKNIGK

-188 VHVSL
+188 VLISL

-215 YQKEEDE
+215 YQKEEEE
-222 LKKISMIIDERF
+222 LKKISMIIDEKF

-255 ALAIA
+255 SIAIA

-270 MQGAI
+270 LQGAI

-311 KRIYEIIDQKNEI
+311 RRIYEIIDQKNEI
-324 YNDENAPSL
+324 VNDENAPSL
-333 KLKNATLEFKNISF
+333 KLTNATLEFKNISF
-347 TYPDGTHALKN
+347 VYPDGTQALKN

-387 RFFNLKHGTIL
+387 RFFNLEHGQIL
-398 IDDQNINNINLN
+398 VDGQNINNINLN
-410 SLRKEISIV
+410 SLRKEISLV
-419 SQDVILFDDTIRSNI
+419 SQEVILFDDTIKSNI
-434 LYGKASASDDE
+434 LYGNSSASDDE
-445 IINACKFAAAQ
+445 VIAACEFAAAQ
-456 EFIEKLPNKY
+456 DFIEKLPHKY
-466 ETIIGENG
+466 QTIIGENG

-484 LSIARAILKDSPI
+484 LSIARAILKNSSI

-507 DSESEAVIQK
+507 DSESETVIQK

-530 IAHRLSTIRNCD
+530 IAHRLSTIMNCD
-542 KILVFDSG
+542 KILVFDNG
-550 QIVAEG
+550 QIISEG
-556 SHEFLVNNSLI
+556 SHEFLVNNSSV
-567 YKNLYEKQIIS
+567 YKNLYEKQIIN
-578 K
+578 

>member
-10 IFKTQVKKYVPE
+10 IFKTQVKKYIPE
-22 LSITFIFIVLTSLTT
+22 LSITFIFIILTSLTT

-50 IFENKNK
+50 IFINKNTK
-57 QMLYLIPVAIVF
+57 MLYLIPVAIIF
-69 TFIIKAFSIYG
+69 TFILKAFSIYG

-112 TKKHSGKY
+112 TKKHSAKY
-120 LSNFTNDTT
+120 LSNFTNDTR
-129 ILFAVLTGVVV
+129 ILFDVLTTSLVN
-140 TLFKEIFTLIALLAL
+140 LFKESFTLIALLGL
-155 MFYHDWQ
+155 MLYHDWQ
-162 LSLLAMIMI
+162 LSLLAVVMI
-171 PVAAISSKNIGK
+171 PIAAISSKNIGK

-188 VHVSL
+188 VHISL

-249 IMEIIS
+249 IMEVIS
-255 ALAIA
+255 AIAIA

-275 TLGEFVSFLAALM
+275 SLGEFISFLAALM

-302 GIQEGIAAA
+302 GIQEGITAA

-324 YNDENAPSL
+324 YNDKNAPSL

-387 RFFNLKHGTIL
+387 RFFNLKYGEIL
-398 IDDQNINNINLN
+398 IDDQNINNINLS
-410 SLRKEISIV
+410 SLRKEISLV

-434 LYGKASASDDE
+434 LYGNASASDNE

-456 EFIEKLPNKY
+456 DFIEKLPNKY

-484 LSIARAILKDSPI
+484 LSIARAILKNSSI

-530 IAHRLSTIRNCD
+530 IAHRLSTIMNCD
-542 KILVFDSG
+542 KILVFESG

-556 SHEFLVNNSLI
+556 SHEFLVNNSSI
-567 YKNLYEKQIIS
+567 YKNLYEKQIIN
-578 K
+578 

>member
-1 MTKLELVNR
+1 MTKLELINR
-10 IFKTQVKKYVPE
+10 IFRTQVKKYIPE
-22 LSITFIFIVLTSLTT
+22 LSITFVFIILTSLTT

-50 IFENKNK
+50 IFENKNR
-57 QMLYLIPVAIVF
+57 QMLYLIPLAIVF

-120 LSNFTNDTT
+120 LSNFTNDIT
-129 ILFAVLTGVVV
+129 ILFTILTGVVV
-140 TLFKEIFTLIALLAL
+140 TLFKETFTLIALLGL

-255 ALAIA
+255 AIAIA

-288 LAYQPVK
+288 LAYQPVR
-295 ALAGINV
+295 ALAGINI
-302 GIQEGIAAA
+302 GIQEGISAA

-324 YNDENAPSL
+324 YHDENAPSL
-333 KLKNATLEFKNISF
+333 KLNNASIEFKNISF

-363 EGGKKVGLVGISG
+363 EGGTKVGLVGISG

-387 RFFNLKHGTIL
+387 RFFHLKNGSIFV
-398 IDDQNINNINLN
+398 DNQNINDINLN
-410 SLRKEISIV
+410 SLRKEISLV
-419 SQDVILFDDTIRSNI
+419 SQDVILFDDTIRANI
-434 LYGKASASDDE
+434 LYGNAFASNEE
-445 IINACKFAAAQ
+445 IIEACKFAAAQ
-456 EFIEKLPNKY
+456 DFVEKLPNKY

-484 LSIARAILKDSPI
+484 LSIARAILKNSSI

-507 DSESEAVIQK
+507 DSESESVIQK

-530 IAHRLSTIRNCD
+530 IAHRLSTVMNCD
-542 KILVFDSG
+542 KILVFENG
-550 QIVAEG
+550 QIIEEG
-556 SHEFLVNNSLI
+556 KHEFLVNNSST
-567 YKNLYEKQIIS
+567 YKKLYEKQIIN
-578 K
+578 

>member
-1 MTKLELVNR
+1 
-10 IFKTQVKKYVPE
+10 
-22 LSITFIFIVLTSLTT
+22 
-37 AATAWLLD
+37 
-45 PAIKE
+45 
-50 IFENKNK
+50 
-57 QMLYLIPVAIVF
+57 
-69 TFIIKAFSIYG
+69 
-80 TRIITIKVGIKI
+80 
-92 IKNIQTLMAQKFLLS
+92 MAQKFLLS

-120 LSNFTNDTT
+120 LSNFTNDTK
-129 ILFAVLTGVVV
+129 ILFDVLTGAVV
-140 TLFKEIFTLIALLAL
+140 TLFKETFTLIALLGL

-162 LSLLAMIMI
+162 LSLLAVVMI
-171 PVAAISSKNIGK
+171 PIAAIFSKNLGK
-183 KMGKK
+183 RMGKK

-203 SEIIKGSWLIKI
+203 SELIKGSWLIKI
-215 YQKEEDE
+215 YQKEEEE
-222 LKKISMIIDERF
+222 LKRISMIIDERF

-255 ALAIA
+255 AIAIA

-265 AGYRS
+265 AGLRS

-295 ALAGINV
+295 ALAGINI
-302 GIQEGIAAA
+302 GIQEGVAAA

-324 YNDENAPSL
+324 YNDKNAPSL
-333 KLKNATLEFKNISF
+333 KLKNATLEFKDINF
-347 TYPDGTHALKN
+347 TYPDGTQALKN

-387 RFFNLKHGTIL
+387 RLFNLKQGTIL

-410 SLRKEISIV
+410 SLRKEISLV
-419 SQDVILFDDTIRSNI
+419 SQDVILFDDTIKSNI
-434 LYGKASASDDE
+434 LYGNPSASADE
-445 IINACKFAAAQ
+445 IVQACKFAAAQ
-456 EFIEKLPNKY
+456 DFIEKLPNKY

-484 LSIARAILKDSPI
+484 LSIARAILKDSSI

-507 DSESEAVIQK
+507 DSDSEAVIQK
-517 AIENLTKNKTTII
+517 AIENLIKNKTTII
-530 IAHRLSTIRNCD
+530 IAHRLSTIMNCD
-542 KILVFDSG
+542 KILVFDNG
-550 QIVAEG
+550 KIVAEG
-556 SHEFLVNNSLI
+556 THEFLVNNSLI
-567 YKNLYEKQIIS
+567 YKNLYQKQVIS
-578 K
+578 

>member
-10 IFKTQVKKYVPE
+10 IFKTQVKKYIPE

-129 ILFAVLTGVVV
+129 ILFTVLTGVVV
-140 TLFKEIFTLIALLAL
+140 TLFKETFTLIALLAL

-255 ALAIA
+255 AIAIA

-288 LAYQPVK
+288 LAYQPVR

-302 GIQEGIAAA
+302 GIQEGITAA

-434 LYGKASASDDE
+434 LYGNASASDDE

-530 IAHRLSTIRNCD
+530 IAHRLSTIMNCD

-550 QIVAEG
+550 QIVDEG
-556 SHEFLVNNSLI
+556 SHEFLVKNSSI
-567 YKNLYEKQIIS
+567 YKNLYEKQIIN
-578 K
+578 

>member
-10 IFKTQVKKYVPE
+10 IFKTQVKKYIPE

-129 ILFAVLTGVVV
+129 ILFTVLTGVVV
-140 TLFKEIFTLIALLAL
+140 TLFKETFTLIALLAL

-188 VHVSL
+188 VHISL

-255 ALAIA
+255 AIAIA

-288 LAYQPVK
+288 LAYQPVR

-302 GIQEGIAAA
+302 GIQEGITAA

-347 TYPDGTHALKN
+347 TYPDGTDALKN

-434 LYGKASASDDE
+434 LYGNASASDDE

-530 IAHRLSTIRNCD
+530 IAHRLSTIMNCD

-578 K
+578 